1 MKELLLHGLRQ
12 SIKRR
17 LLAVR
22 DMTTRLQ
29 TLKRAGFVCT
39 GAIDGGAFRGDWTRD
54 FWNVFPQVPVLMVEP
69 QPELHTELRELSQS
83 VDGSAVIAAALSNHS
98 GSVMFTLQE
107 SNSGIR
113 NSATP
118 AEESISLPC
127 TTLETILQERPGFT
141 PNLLKLD
148 LQGHEL
154 QAMHGA
160 GATLSRFEVIICDLS
175 VIPIGGVP
183 AFAEVNRFFEEQ
195 GYQFYDVLP
204 QYDRPLDGALWQVDA
219 FYVRSKSILIASTQW
234 C

>member
-1 MKELLLHGLRQ
+1 MKELLPHGLRQ

-29 TLKRAGFVCT
+29 TLRRAGFVCT

-54 FWNVFPQVPVLMVEP
+54 FWTVFPQVPVLMVEP
-69 QPELHTELRELSQS
+69 QPELHTELRELAQS
-83 VDGSAVIAAALSNHS
+83 VDGSVVIPAALSNH
-98 GSVMFTLQE
+98 GGTVMFTFQE

-118 AEESISLPC
+118 SEESISLPC
-127 TTLETILQERPGFT
+127 TTLETILQERPGLS

-160 GATLSRFEVIICDLS
+160 GAALSRFEVIICELS
-175 VIPIGGVP
+175 IIPIGGVP
-183 AFAEVNRFFEEQ
+183 AFAEVNRFFEDH
-195 GYQFYDVLP
+195 GYQIYDVLP

-219 FYVRSKSILIASTQW
+219 FYVRLDSALIATTAW
-234 C
+234 R